1 MNNKTS
7 ITSTFKQPVPTLTQR
22 NWCTFFEDLKLWL
35 ISRGVFYT
43 CQYTEKEY
51 CTIKG
56 FGSLAKAFEKVIV
69 TPYSSKASTPGD
81 SSKGQAKENVNYEK
95 VDKFRKDSAGAL
107 FILNKCINSFDRDF
121 IKEHTTNKA
130 K

>member
-1 MNNKTS
+1 MNDKTS

-22 NWCTFFEDLKLWL
+22 NWCIFFEDLKLWL
-35 ISRGVFYT
+35 TSRGVFYT

-56 FGSLAKAFEKVIV
+56 FGSLAEAFEKVTV
-69 TPYSSKASTPGD
+69 TLCGSEASTPGD

-95 VDKFRKDSAGAL
+95 VDKFRKDSAEAL
-107 FILNKCINSFDRDF
+107 FILNKCIDSFDRDF
-121 IKEHTTNKA
+121 IKE
-130 K
+130 